1 MFWFGVACTLASEMV
16 SLSPQV
22 KRVFASLA
30 NGTLCVFSCTS
41 TNPDAATE
49 TVAVGDAKLIPEAC
63 TIKCEDEKYLG
74 EAEDWATPLILKLDD
89 RSKSAKCMVFVGR
102 DKLWCGCGN
111 TITVV
116 DIINMMVIHHIP
128 VFVKRMALVNE
139 LVSNGIKVWGVG
151 RQLSCVMEW
160 DAASYKLLHV
170 FNCSEIDQTGTNVR
184 ANPSVIED
192 IIDPNRT
199 EKPAS
204 GSTPSPQPEI
214 RSEEIGEDS
223 FSVHNDPTPTS
234 SHAPFST
241 MRTRQTLRVVKS
253 RPRRAAMTSQQ
264 SADSPKTSSR
274 SQLLTARNRVLRKHQ
289 GSTRT
294 TSLVVVEKTLWVGR
308 GMGDV
313 VVIDITEDEATHGTV
328 LARLTV
334 EDSEKYGNRSHHKLQ
349 YVAGEYVVS
358 SQWLEPIDMRRGSSA
373 PPPTTGG
380 GGGGEGGLLGQLSD
394 TPLVTHQAITIW
406 DGWSQ
411 DAIRQYTARRDAVL
425 AQEMREEEGDAV

>member
-1 MFWFGVACTLASEMV
+1 MNLHQVSKLLVSYVSVAVFSH
-16 SLSPQV
+16 QV

-30 NGTLCVFSCTS
+30 NGTLCVFSRTS
-41 TNPDAATE
+41 TSPEPAAAT
-49 TVAVGDAKLIPEAC
+49 VAIGDAQLIPEAC
-63 TIKCEDEKYLG
+63 TIKCEDEKYKQ
-74 EAEDWATPLILKLDD
+74 EAEDWADPLVLKLDE
-89 RSKSAKCMVFVGR
+89 RNKSAKCMVFVGR
-102 DKLWCGCGN
+102 DRLWCGCGN

-116 DIINMMVIHHIP
+116 DVVNMMVINHIP

-160 DAASYKLLHV
+160 DATSYKLLHV
-170 FNCSEIDQTGTNVR
+170 FNCSEIDQTGANVR
-184 ANPSVIED
+184 ADPSLIED
-192 IIDPNRT
+192 LIDPSRST
-199 EKPAS
+199 DKPPA
-204 GSTPSPQPEI
+204 GSSPSAAPEI
-214 RSEEIGEDS
+214 KTETTEEES
-223 FSVHNDPTPTS
+223 FNVHNDPTPTS

-264 SADSPKTSSR
+264 PSVSPKAANHSY
-274 SQLLTARNRVLRKHQ
+274 LLTARNRVLRKQQ

-294 TSLVVVEKTLWVGR
+294 TSLVVVDKTLWVGR

-313 VVIDITEDEATHGTV
+313 IVIDITEDEKSHGTV

-358 SQWLEPIDMRRGSSA
+358 SQWLEPIDMRRGSTA
-373 PPPTTGG
+373 LPA
-380 GGGGEGGLLGQLSD
+380 GEGGGLLEQLSD

-406 DGWSQ
+406 EAWNQ
-411 DAIRQYTARRDAVL
+411 DTIKQVTRRRDSIL
-425 AQEMREEEGDAV
+425 AQEMREEESDCV

>member
-1 MFWFGVACTLASEMV
+1 MCV
-16 SLSPQV
+16 SLSHQV

-30 NGTLCVFSCTS
+30 NGTLCVFSRSSTS
-41 TNPDAATE
+41 PDPASSS
-49 TVAVGDAKLIPEAC
+49 VPVGDAKLIPEAC
-63 TIKCEDEKYLG
+63 TIKCEDDKYRQ
-74 EAEDWATPLILKLDD
+74 EAEDWADPLVLKLDE
-89 RSKSAKCMVFVGR
+89 RNKSAKCMVFVGR

-116 DIINMMVIHHIP
+116 DIVNMMVIHHIP

-139 LVSNGIKVWGVG
+139 LVSNGVKVWGVG

-170 FNCSEIDQTGTNVR
+170 FNCSDIDQTGTNVR
-184 ANPSVIED
+184 ADPSLIED
-192 IIDPNRT
+192 LIDPSRST
-199 EKPAS
+199 EKPP
-204 GSTPSPQPEI
+204 GSPSPSAPPDVKT
-214 RSEEIGEDS
+214 EESTEDS
-223 FSVHNDPTPTS
+223 FNVHNDPTPTS

-264 SADSPKTSSR
+264 PSASPKVASR
-274 SQLLTARNRVLRKHQ
+274 SRLLTARNRVLRKQQ

-294 TSLVVVEKTLWVGR
+294 TSLVVVDKTLWVGR

-313 VVIDITEDEATHGTV
+313 VVIDISDNEASHGTV
-328 LARLTV
+328 VARLTM

-358 SQWLEPIDMRRGSSA
+358 SQWLEPIDMRRGSSV
-373 PPPTTGG
+373 PPAGDG
-380 GGGGEGGLLGQLSD
+380 AGLLGQLSD

-406 DGWSQ
+406 EAWNQ
-411 DAIRQYTARRDAVL
+411 DSIRQYTSRRDSIL
-425 AQEMREEEGDAV
+425 AQEMREEESDAV

>member
-1 MFWFGVACTLASEMV
+1 M
-16 SLSPQV
+16 
-22 KRVFASLA
+22 FASLA
-30 NGTLCVFSCTS
+30 NGTLCVFSRKSTS
-41 TNPDAATE
+41 ADPAAAS
-49 TVAVGDAKLIPEAC
+49 VPIGDARLIPEAC
-63 TIKCEDEKYLG
+63 TIKCDDAQYQE
-74 EAEDWATPLILKLDD
+74 EAEDWSNPLILKLDE

-116 DIINMMVIHHIP
+116 DIVNMMVVHHIP

-160 DAASYKLLHV
+160 DVESYKLIHV
-170 FNCSEIDQTGTNVR
+170 FNCSDIDQTGINVR
-184 ANPSVIED
+184 ADPVMIED
-192 IIDPNRT
+192 LFDPTRGKT
-199 EKPAS
+199 S
-204 GSTPSPQPEI
+204 GGSAGSEQQQQPEAKP
-214 RSEEIGEDS
+214 EESREDS
-223 FSVHNDPTPTS
+223 FNVHNDPTPTS

-241 MRTRQTLRVVKS
+241 TRTRQTLRIVKS

-264 SADSPKTSSR
+264 ASGTSSR
-274 SQLLTARNRVLRKHQ
+274 SHLLTARNRVLRKQQ

-294 TSLVVVEKTLWVGR
+294 TSLVIVDDTLWVGR

-313 VVIDITEDEATHGTV
+313 VVIDISEEEAQHGIV
-328 LARLTV
+328 LARLTM

-373 PPPTTGG
+373 PPSGGETSATGG
-380 GGGGEGGLLGQLSD
+380 GGGGGLLGQLVD
-394 TPLVTHQAITIW
+394 TPLITHQAITIW
-406 DGWSQ
+406 DAWNQ
-411 DAIRQYTARRDAVL
+411 DAIKQYTLRRDAVL
-425 AQEMREEEGDAV
+425 AQEMMDEQPDVV